1 MTDLERVAL
10 ENWARQLSNEELK
23 RIYEDSFYNLLDEI
37 EHTCSFGRDDIF
49 LKYAEEKKQILERI
63 CRERGISLW

>member
-1 MTDLERVAL
+1 MTDLEQVAL

-23 RIYEDSFYNLLDEI
+23 RIYEDAFYNLLDEI
-37 EHTCSFGRDDIF
+37 AYTCSYDRDNIF
-49 LKYAEEKKQILERI
+49 LKYAKEKKQIIEKI

>member
-10 ENWARQLSNEELK
+10 ENWARQLSNMELK
-23 RIYEDSFYNLLDEI
+23 KKYIEVSNDFTDKLQEHYYFGKRYPRED
-37 EHTCSFGRDDIF
+37 
-49 LKYAEEKKQILERI
+49 EEKMQILANI